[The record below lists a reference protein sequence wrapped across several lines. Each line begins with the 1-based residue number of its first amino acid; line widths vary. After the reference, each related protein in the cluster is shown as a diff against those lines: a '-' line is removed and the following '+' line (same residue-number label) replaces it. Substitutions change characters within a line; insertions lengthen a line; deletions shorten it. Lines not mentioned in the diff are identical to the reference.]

1 MEIELKNQL
10 NDNNIEVEKEQKSF
24 LETTLGGIINTGL
37 DVGIKFLL
45 PDFIEDGVIE
55 IKNAILKDGF
65 KEGLNTAIDEAI
77 DLGKSA
83 LGIVT
88 GKFDDINQMQKAVE
102 TGGIIDS
109 ISKGIDL
116 ALNKINENG
125 KISNNIINVIKKGKN
140 LILDNISSNIEEMI
154 VDQENQINSFQN
166 SIENW
171 KDAFERQDFDLMEN
185 EMKNINGFL
194 EKIMPLENL
203 IKDARK
209 VENIHNI
216 IKNNNKNFNINS
228 LELEAARS
236 SCGISFNKDS
246 N

>member
-10 NDNNIEVEKEQKSF
+10 NDNNIAVEKEQKSF

-109 ISKGIDL
+109 VSKGIDL

-125 KISNNIINVIKKGKN
+125 KINNNIINVIKKGKN

-171 KDAFERQDFDLMEN
+171 KDAFEKQKFHLMEN
-185 EMKNINGFL
+185 EMKNINSFL

-228 LELEAARS
+228 LELEAA
-236 SCGISFNKDS
+236 KALA
-246 N
+246 

>member
-10 NDNNIEVEKEQKSF
+10 NDNNIAVEKEQKSF

-109 ISKGIDL
+109 VSKGIDL

-125 KISNNIINVIKKGKN
+125 KINNNIINVIKKGKN

-171 KDAFERQDFDLMEN
+171 KDAFEKQKFDLMEN
-185 EMKNINGFL
+185 EMKNINSFL

-228 LELEAARS
+228 LELEAA
-236 SCGISFNKDS
+236 KALA
-246 N
+246 

>member
-10 NDNNIEVEKEQKSF
+10 NDNNIAVEKEQKSF

-109 ISKGIDL
+109 VSKGIDL

-125 KISNNIINVIKKGKN
+125 KMSNNIINVIKKGKN

-171 KDAFERQDFDLMEN
+171 KDAFEKQKFDLMEN

-228 LELEAARS
+228 LELEAA
-236 SCGISFNKDS
+236 KALA
-246 N
+246 